1 MKNVISLFTLILCS
15 LFFVNFMAVSV
26 NAGELDKNEQYII
39 DSISSDKFPVEI
51 EQQYINQL
59 KNYFCQDE
67 VSVDKDE
74 SEDFVTYFKKA
85 VQTRKFL
92 KNKSFKESS
101 ENYIQFERAGS
112 AIGLLLAYDSG
123 VNDFYFIDESGY
135 IVIDFQDIIKQTD
148 SADKFEVPSEAAFTV
163 VMALCIIGL
172 VMNLG
177 RWGRKIRKK
186 SRRYEDEDEED
197 ENELEVADRRT
208 RKARFQTISYKNI
221 KQLLRYCFVPII
233 MGLIVL
239 MAGAIASNYFSD
251 ITTSVQN
258 NFINTQPIYVEN
270 NKEFVKSTVKKEKQK
285 DTISLSDIV
294 IPKYGEQYGRLTCDK
309 LKISAPVFFGDRN
322 NILEKGAGQYSGSF
336 FPGEGGTILIGAHD
350 TTYFENLE
358 NVKKGQVFEFT
369 TEYGIYEYKVTKT
382 KIYDE
387 DAYDEAYDL
396 SSDKEQLIL
405 YTCYP
410 FGELNGT
417 KTQRMFVYLEK
428 ILGPDIK
435 Y

>member
-1 MKNVISLFTLILCS
+1 MKKVISLFTLLLCG
-15 LFFVNFMAVSV
+15 LFSINFMTVSV
-26 NAGELDKNEQYII
+26 NAGELDKNEQYIL
-39 DSISSDKFPVEI
+39 DSISSDKFPVKI
-51 EQQYINQL
+51 EQRYINQL

-67 VSVDKDE
+67 VSVGKDE
-74 SEDFVTYFKKA
+74 SEDFVTYLKKA
-85 VQTRKFL
+85 VQTRKYE
-92 KNKSFKESS
+92 KDKSFKKSS
-101 ENYIQFERAGS
+101 ENYIQFEKAGS

-148 SADKFEVPSEAAFTV
+148 STDKFEFPSEAIFTGI
-163 VMALCIIGL
+163 MALCILGL
-172 VMNLG
+172 AVNLG

-186 SRRYEDEDEED
+186 SSRYDEEDEED
-197 ENELEVADRRT
+197 ENELEVANRRT
-208 RKARFQTISYKNI
+208 RKARFQTISYRNV
-221 KQLLRYCFVPII
+221 KQILRYCYVPII

-239 MAGAIASNYFSD
+239 VAGVAVFNYFGD
-251 ITTSVQN
+251 IITSVQN
-258 NFINTQPIYVEN
+258 NFINTQPIYVES
-270 NKEFVKSTVKKEKQK
+270 NKEFVKPAIKKGKQ
-285 DTISLSDIV
+285 DETISLSDIV
-294 IPKYGEQYGRLTCDK
+294 MPKYSEQYGRLTCDE
-309 LKISAPVFFGDRN
+309 LNISSPVFFGDRS
-322 NILEKGAGQYSGSF
+322 NILEKGAGQYSGSSL
-336 FPGEGGTILIGAHD
+336 PGEGGTILIGAHD

-369 TEYGIYEYKVTKT
+369 TEYGIYEYEVTKT

-387 DAYDEAYDL
+387 DMYDEAYDL
-396 SSDKEQLIL
+396 SADKEQLVL

-428 ILGPDIK
+428 ILGPDIE